1 MSALPV
7 SLRQAG
13 SCVLP
18 YHRAGMPIT
27 GRDQFEKRSS
37 NQLATAKR
45 EELRGKKEVIVI
57 VIVVV
62 VAIVIVVERIT
73 RMTTDAKLFMAK

>member
-27 GRDQFEKRSS
+27 GRDQCVRTIMCSS
-37 NQLATAKR
+37 
-45 EELRGKKEVIVI
+45 I
-57 VIVVV
+57 
-62 VAIVIVVERIT
+62 
-73 RMTTDAKLFMAK
+73 